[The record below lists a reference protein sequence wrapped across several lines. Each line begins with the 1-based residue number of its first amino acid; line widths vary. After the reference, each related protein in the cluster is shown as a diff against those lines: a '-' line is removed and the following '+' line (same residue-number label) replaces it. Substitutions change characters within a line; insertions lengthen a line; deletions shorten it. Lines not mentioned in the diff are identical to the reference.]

1 MLPERSL
8 KEPSELVIWA
18 ATGLLAVLA
27 GLGSA
32 FFLWYV
38 LHDTQAPRATQG
50 AVLSLS
56 LGLVLIGLGLRRPL
70 TRVFLVLLAASLAVA
85 FALGGPEFSR
95 LGL

>member
-18 ATGLLAVLA
+18 ATSLLAVLT

-32 FFLWYV
+32 FFLWYA
-38 LHDTQAPRATQG
+38 LHDTRAPRVMQG

-56 LGLVLIGLGLRRPL
+56 LGLVLIGLGLQRPL
-70 TRVFLVLLAASLAVA
+70 TRVFLVLLAASLALA
-85 FALGGPEFSR
+85 FALGGPAFSR